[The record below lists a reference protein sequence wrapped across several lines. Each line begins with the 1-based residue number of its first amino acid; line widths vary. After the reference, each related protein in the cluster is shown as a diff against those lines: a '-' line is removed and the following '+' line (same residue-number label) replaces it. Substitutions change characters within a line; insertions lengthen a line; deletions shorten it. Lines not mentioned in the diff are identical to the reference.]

1 MKIAITAT
9 GDNLEAQVDSRFGR
23 CDSFLIVDLETL
35 DFETVDNPHA
45 TAGGGAGIQA
55 AQLMAEKQVDAV
67 LTGNCGPNAFRV
79 FAQAGIDIYIG
90 ASGQIK
96 DAIETFKAGDFQ
108 KATDANVGSH
118 FGMGGRG
125 RGRRF

>member
-55 AQLMAEKQVDAV
+55 AQLMAEKEVDAV

-96 DAIETFKAGDFQ
+96 DAIESFKAGAFQ

-125 RGRRF
+125 RGRGF